1 MSDVTPA
8 RSDASDPT
16 PSASTNPIATP
27 SAASRRRTRIALI
40 VVTAI
45 AIVLTPFAVNGLF
58 AGALSNVDHSISSIP
73 AAIVNEDQLVT
84 TTNADGTQSVNFAG
98 RGLVTELT
106 GADQSGFDWTVTN
119 ADDAASGLAD
129 GTYYAVLTIP
139 SDFSATV
146 NTLGTPDPKQGLI
159 DIQTDDAHG
168 YLSRVLASTVGSA
181 VQAGFGQTITA
192 TVVNGIYTSFGT
204 VGTSLK
210 DAADGANQLGS
221 GAGQLA
227 TGATQLSDGLS
238 QYTSGASTLASGVAQ
253 YTGGVSSLSS
263 GLTQYTG
270 GVSQLA
276 SGADE
281 LQAKTTQLGEFG
293 TGVASYATG
302 VTGLTTSLKDL
313 SAAAQAGLLTPEQV
327 EAQLGALAAGA
338 AQLDANSADLAE
350 AGKGMPALQSGIGEL
365 ASGAD
370 QLAANGSELVSG
382 AQQLAAGGPALSSGA
397 DQLASNGPALV
408 QGAQQLG
415 AGAAQLQSGAGQLAS
430 GLTAG
435 ADQLGARTSS
445 DPQAAADVIA
455 KPVAVDVSTTNQVSS
470 VGQVISTVILP
481 VALWIGA
488 LALFLWLRPFS
499 RSVLASPAST
509 GRLVGR
515 TFLRAAVFGTGQA
528 VVVVAFLHLAL
539 GAAWTLLPATLGFSL
554 LVSFAFMA
562 FHQLLTTAFG
572 RMGAVVSVVLLA
584 LQIASTGGLY
594 PVQLLSAPFQAIN
607 SVSPLAYAVSGLQA
621 ILAGGSASVVGTSA
635 LVLAVT
641 LAVSLLL
648 ALWALGRRRR
658 PAALGWVVPAW
669 SARRPRRA

>member
-1 MSDVTPA
+1 MSDALPA
-8 RSDASDPT
+8 SAAST
-16 PSASTNPIATP
+16 PSATPVAPAAP
-27 SAASRRRTRIALI
+27 SATSRRRTRLALI

-58 AGALSNVDHSISSIP
+58 TGALSNVDQSVGSIP

-106 GADQSGFDWTVTN
+106 GTGQNGFDWTVTN
-119 ADDAASGLAD
+119 ADDAAAGLAD

-146 NTLGTPDPKQGLI
+146 DTLGTPDPKQGLI
-159 DIQTDDAHG
+159 DIETDDSHG
-168 YLSRVLASTVGSA
+168 YLSGVLASTVGSA

-204 VGTSLK
+204 VGTSLE
-210 DAADGANQLGS
+210 DAADGATQLGS

-227 TGATQLSDGLS
+227 DGATQLSDGLS

-253 YTGGVSSLSS
+253 YTSGVTSLAS
-263 GLTQYTG
+263 GVQQYTG

-276 SGADE
+276 TGADQ
-281 LQAKTTQLGEFG
+281 LRTQTAQLGDLG
-293 TGVASYATG
+293 TLAVSYASG
-302 VTGLTTSLKDL
+302 VTDLSTGLTALNASV
-313 SAAAQAGLLTPEQV
+313 AGEEQLPK
-327 EAQLGALAAGA
+327 ELRDQIAGLAAGA
-338 AQLDANSADLAE
+338 ANLNGYSAALA
-350 AGKGMPALQSGIGEL
+350 AGGQGLPALQSGISGL
-365 ASGAD
+365 AAGAD
-370 QLAANGSELVSG
+370 ELAANGPALSSG

-408 QGAQQLG
+408 EGAQQLG
-415 AGAAQLQSGAGQLAS
+415 AGAAQLQSGSGQLAA

-435 ADQLGARTSS
+435 ADKLGASTSS

-455 KPVAVDVSTTNQVSS
+455 KPVAVDVSAANAVSS

-515 TFLRAAVFGTGQA
+515 TFLRSAVFGVGQA

-539 GAAWTLLPATLGFSL
+539 GASWSLLPATLGFSL
-554 LVSFAFMA
+554 GMSFAFMA
-562 FHQLLTTAFG
+562 FHQLLATAFG
-572 RMGAVVSVVLLA
+572 RMGAFVSLVLLA

-607 SVSPLAYAVSGLQA
+607 TVSPLAYAVSGLQA
-621 ILAGGSASVVGTSA
+621 ILTGGSASVVWTG
-635 LVLAVT
+635 VVVMVVT
-641 LAVSLLL
+641 LAIGLLL
-648 ALWALGRRRR
+648 SLWALGRRRR
-658 PAALGWVVPAW
+658 PTALGWVVPAW

>member
-8 RSDASDPT
+8 RSTAPSSPT
-16 PSASTNPIATP
+16 APVPSVP

-58 AGALSNVDHSISSIP
+58 AGALSNVDQSISSIP

-106 GADQSGFDWTVTN
+106 GSGQNGFDWTVTN
-119 ADDAASGLAD
+119 ADDAAAGLAD

-168 YLSRVLASTVGSA
+168 YLSGVLASTVGTA

-210 DAADGANQLGS
+210 DAAAGATQLGS

-227 TGATQLSDGLS
+227 DGATQLSDGLS

-253 YTGGVSSLSS
+253 YTDGVTSLSS
-263 GLTQYTG
+263 GVTQYTG
-270 GVSQLA
+270 GVGQLA

-281 LQAKTTQLGEFG
+281 LRTKTAQLGDFG
-293 TGVASYATG
+293 TGVASYASG
-302 VTGLTTSLKDL
+302 VTQLTQGLSQL

-327 EAQLGALAAGA
+327 QAQLAGLAAGA
-338 AQLDANSADLAE
+338 SQLDANSGALAE
-350 AGKGMPALQSGIGEL
+350 AGNGMPALQSGIGEL

-370 QLAANGSELVSG
+370 QLAANGPALVSG
-382 AQQLAAGGPALSSGA
+382 AEQLAAGGPALSSGA
-397 DQLASNGPALV
+397 DQLAANGPALV

-430 GLTAG
+430 GLTTG
-435 ADQLGARTSS
+435 ADQLGSRTSS
-445 DPQAAADVIA
+445 DPQSAADVIA
-455 KPVAVDVSTTNQVSS
+455 QPVAVDVNTANQVSS
-470 VGQVISTVILP
+470 VGQVVSTVMIP

-499 RSVLASPAST
+499 RSMLASPAST

-515 TFLRAAVFGTGQA
+515 TFLRSAVFGVGQA

-539 GAAWTLLPATLGFSL
+539 GASWSLLPATLGFSL

-562 FHQLLTTAFG
+562 FHQFLTTAFG
-572 RMGAVVSVVLLA
+572 RMGAFVSLVLLA

-607 SVSPLAYAVSGLQA
+607 TVSPLAYAVSGLQA
-621 ILAGGSASVVGTSA
+621 ILAGGSASTVWTAVA
-635 LVLAVT
+635 VLLVT
-641 LAVSLLL
+641 LAVGLLL
-648 ALWALGRRRR
+648 AWAVLGRRRR
-658 PAALGWVVPAW
+658 PTALGWVVPAW
-669 SARRPRRA
+669 SARRPRRV